1 MFWVYSEPIN
11 NQTGPHMDIS
21 RYSPT
26 AIQYKLDKL
35 EKQAQEWAAAET
47 AKWPNLPATQHWPFL
62 CGSLTYELKALAS
75 GVLACLQPPKT
86 NDSQIIYT
94 WSTDCVELI
103 ECHLD
108 VEPAEKG
115 DNEMPSYPA
124 QVTLVSA
131 YLRGVDIYYLL
142 SEDQISEIEEKALS
156 QLEA

>member
-1 MFWVYSEPIN
+1 
-11 NQTGPHMDIS
+11 MDIS

-35 EKQAQEWAAAET
+35 EKQAQERAADET
-47 AKWPNLPATQHWPFL
+47 TKWPNLPATTHWPFL
-62 CGSLTYELKALAS
+62 CGSLSYEIKAMAS
-75 GVLACLQPPKT
+75 GVLACLQTPQI
-86 NDSQIIYT
+86 NSSQMIYT
-94 WSTDCVELI
+94 WSTDCTENI

-124 QVTLVSA
+124 QVTLVAA

-156 QLEA
+156 QIEA